1 MIYKQG
7 DERTFDPESEE
18 YQRLKNVAKA
28 LEKQSPNK
36 HTYIVKDVY
45 LDIGQN
51 WMWTTIID
59 ITVDY
64 QILCPRDWLDIVNGT
79 SVNDIIKTLVN
90 GNYWQ
95 DKVNK

>member
-7 DERTFDPESEE
+7 DQRTFNSESEE

-36 HTYIVKDVY
+36 HTYAVRDVY

-59 ITVDY
+59 TTADY
-64 QILCPRDWLDIVNGT
+64 QILCPRDWFDIVNGA
-79 SVNDIIKTLVN
+79 NLKEIIDIITSGK
-90 GNYWQ
+90 YWL
-95 DKVNK
+95 DK